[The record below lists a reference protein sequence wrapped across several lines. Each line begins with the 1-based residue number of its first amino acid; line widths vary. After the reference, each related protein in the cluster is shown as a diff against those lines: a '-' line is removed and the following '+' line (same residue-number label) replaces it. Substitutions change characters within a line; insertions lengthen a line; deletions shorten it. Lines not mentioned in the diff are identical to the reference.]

1 MSNSGQKKANW
12 LCIQMFEVSGP
23 EQVIQT
29 LQNHNSSYF
38 TINNKSN
45 KTHSSRN
52 EKFHFDSVAFKIS
65 WLPCSSLWLVWLSR
79 GGDLY
84 ERSNTNNVWAEY
96 DHDRRMDISEPTLL
110 LVFFKQL
117 QTATMSRTTLCSWWW
132 TPGMFTWPKETT
144 EEWVGFHGAY
154 SANSAT
160 KEYMHGDLLGLW
172 KHELMSCFDRSV
184 NRMYDWS
191 PVVVFPISL
200 VSQHVVLSLLP
211 NLFRSAPSA
220 RWSSPSALETQVNNK
235 QQDEGPLFDESICYW
250 FLSWRPP
257 LFPPPLQQQC
267 NSVKENVANRE
278 GWLRETRGRM
288 SNKRFILPGQRCGNG
303 VGMSVQGQSIDTDR
317 QSKQSPLWVN
327 AASGWQLKDIQPA
340 QEVNTA
346 RVRRSG
352 VRVTSPAL
360 LFSFRQWNKPVPM
373 PEANHA
379 TLGKKI
385 PVLC

>member
-1 MSNSGQKKANW
+1 MKSFT
-12 LCIQMFEVSGP
+12 LIQ
-23 EQVIQT
+23 
-29 LQNHNSSYF
+29 LHL
-38 TINNKSN
+38 
-45 KTHSSRN
+45 R
-52 EKFHFDSVAFKIS
+52 
-65 WLPCSSLWLVWLSR
+65 SR
-79 GGDLY
+79 GSPVHHCGWFDCPVV
-84 ERSNTNNVWAEY
+84 EICMKGVT
-96 DHDRRMDISEPTLL
+96 
-110 LVFFKQL
+110 
-117 QTATMSRTTLCSWWW
+117 QTTYGLNMI
-132 TPGMFTWPKETT
+132 MT
-144 EEWVGFHGAY
+144 EEWILANQLYFWSSSSNFRQQRWAEQLCVLGDEHQGCLRGPKRLQKNGSGFTVHTALTVLQRNICMEICWVFGNTSSWA
-154 SANSAT
+154 
-160 KEYMHGDLLGLW
+160 
-172 KHELMSCFDRSV
+172 CFDRSV